1 MVAAI
6 GAVGSYQDAEYT
18 RILKELMQ
26 AGLTSSGNKSADK
39 SRLNQAKLE
48 LIQKI
53 QTKQA
58 EEVKQDI
65 QVQPLEATQNSQHTP
80 QMEQERVGAM
90 TLAELNKISED
101 EASDIMSSYD
111 FLVDESQYGLTNFS
125 NEEVTKEKY
134 LTIKRGSQEKH
145 NR

>member
-90 TLAELNKISED
+90 TLAELNKI
-101 EASDIMSSYD
+101 Y
-111 FLVDESQYGLTNFS
+111 FGL
-125 NEEVTKEKY
+125 
-134 LTIKRGSQEKH
+134 
-145 NR
+145 